1 MPFNVKTPEH
11 LDRPSVIA
19 SLIDHTLLKPE
30 TTRHA
35 VAKLC
40 AEAREHSFATVCVNP
55 CWVHF
60 AAEELIGSAVKV
72 CTVIGFPLGANET
85 QTKLFES
92 DLAISHGAAEL
103 DMVQNVGAL
112 LGGDLDY
119 IRREIDRIAHVAHAR
134 GAILKVILETSL
146 LDDDQKHTACLLAA
160 ESRADFVKTSTG
172 FSGGGAS
179 VDDILLMRRAVGDS
193 VGVKASGA
201 VRTLATLTALVH
213 AGATRIGTSSGLQ
226 ILREV
231 QESSGLSQIRS
242 KAPANGDTAI
252 DY

>member
-1 MPFNVKTPEH
+1 MNIPEN

-30 TTRHA
+30 ATKHA
-35 VAKLC
+35 IARLC
-40 AEAREHSFATVCVNP
+40 AEAREYSFATVCVNP

-60 AAEELIGSAVKV
+60 AAEQLIGSAVKV

-85 QTKLFES
+85 QTKLFEA
-92 DLAISHGAAEL
+92 DLAISHGAAEV

-112 LGGDLDY
+112 ITGDQDY
-119 IRREIDRIAHVAHAR
+119 IRREIERIAHFVHAR
-134 GAILKVILETSL
+134 DAILKVILETSL
-146 LDDDQKHTACLLAA
+146 LEDEQKRTACLIAA

-179 VDDILLMRRAVGDS
+179 VDDILLMRQTVGGS
-193 VGVKASGA
+193 MGVKASGG
-201 VRTLATLTALVH
+201 VRTLAALTALVR
-213 AGATRIGTSSGLQ
+213 AGATRIGTSSGVQ

-231 QESSGLSQIRS
+231 LNP
-242 KAPANGDTAI
+242 APVSHTNSNSPASGDTAGK
-252 DY
+252 Y